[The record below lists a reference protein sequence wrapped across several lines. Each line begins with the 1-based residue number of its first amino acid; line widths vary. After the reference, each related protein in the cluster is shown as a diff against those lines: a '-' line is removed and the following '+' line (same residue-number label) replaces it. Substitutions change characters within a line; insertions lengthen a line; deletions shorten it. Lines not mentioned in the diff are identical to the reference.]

1 MLTVLIL
8 SVLWSKRKNLREYL
22 QNSVVY
28 CRLFAARCK
37 PECATV
43 PVEKQ
48 V

>member
-8 SVLWSKRKNLREYL
+8 SVLWSKRKKLRGHL

-28 CRLFAARCK
+28 CRFFAARCK

>member
-1 MLTVLIL
+1 MLTLLIL

-28 CRLFAARCK
+28 CRLFASRYK

-43 PVEKQ
+43 PVDKQ
-48 V
+48 S